1 MKNHLKDVSVKRAC
15 AYLGVSRSGYYK
27 FLQHQPSN
35 LELENSVLSDR
46 IRTIFFAHKG
56 RYGARR
62 IQVELRQNHQ
72 LFVSRKRIGRL
83 LCKQGLYTKGKRRK
97 YLKQKSP
104 IYFSANLVKQNFHV
118 QRPNQLWFGDIS
130 YVPTQEGML
139 YCSVFIDCFTRKC
152 VGFSIREH
160 MRDNLVIESLEEAL
174 YREKPKKGLIIHTD
188 QGSQY
193 TGHRFYEC
201 SMIYHF
207 IHSQSRKGNPYDN
220 AVMESFY
227 KSLKREVLPP
237 KQYQTKAQARIEL
250 TDYLE
255 TYYNYQRIH
264 SSLDYQTPVAFEQN
278 HKFS

>member
-1 MKNHLKDVSVKRAC
+1 M
-15 AYLGVSRSGYYK
+15 
-27 FLQHQPSN
+27 
-35 LELENSVLSDR
+35 LSDR

-118 QRPNQLWFGDIS
+118 QRPNQLLFGDIS

>member
-1 MKNHLKDVSVKRAC
+1 MKNHLQAISVKRAC
-15 AYLGVSRSGYYK
+15 TYLGVSRSGYYK
-27 FLQHQPSN
+27 FLQHKPSN
-35 LELENSVLSDR
+35 LELENSVLSDT
-46 IRTIFFAHKG
+46 IRMIFFAHKG

-62 IQVELRQNHQ
+62 IQVELRRNHQ
-72 LFVSRKRIGRL
+72 RFVSRKRIGRL

-97 YLKQKSP
+97 YLKQRP
-104 IYFSANLVKQNFHV
+104 LIYSCANLVKQNFHV

-130 YVPTQEGML
+130 YIPTHEGML

-152 VGFSIREH
+152 VGFSIRDH

-174 YREKPKKGLIIHTD
+174 HREKPKKGLMIHTD

-193 TGHRFYEC
+193 TGYRFYEY
-201 SMIYHF
+201 SMNHRF

-237 KQYQTKAQARIEL
+237 KHYQTKAQARLEL

-255 TYYNYQRIH
+255 TYYNYKRIH
-264 SSLDYQTPVAFEQN
+264 SSLNYQTPADFERN
-278 HKFS
+278 HEFS